1 MNNNNIIQYSIG
13 GLFAATIALLSAVKL
28 TAAAFPVVAA
38 IVGYATVLAL
48 FAIASGD
55 YRRVERSYRA

>member
-28 TAAAFPVVAA
+28 TAAAFPIVAA
-38 IVGYATVLAL
+38 IAGYVTVVAL

-55 YRRVERSYRA
+55 YRRVDRSYRA